1 MAKPALTTSKMP
13 GETEQQY
20 TAWLLYCEYGS
31 IEKLHRTWQETEGRP
46 KATERR
52 PEFEEIMG
60 RLGKSPALTTVKEW
74 SAKFRWVERKD
85 LKLQSELEELHRR
98 AGRVVAQ
105 KKQKIVIAFGR
116 ILDDLLKKI
125 ESKKFSTENMTMSD
139 LKKLWE
145 MARTELGETLGKHEV
160 AINEDEQKPPTPE
173 EREFGKAVDQAIKEF
188 YGRRGKE
195 KTKK

>member
-1 MAKPALTTSKMP
+1 MTKPALTTSKMP

-52 PEFEEIMG
+52 PEFDEIMG
-60 RLGKSPALTTVKEW
+60 RLGRSPSLTTIKEW
-74 SAKFRWVERKD
+74 SSKFRWVERKD
-85 LKLQSELEELHRR
+85 LKLQGELEELHRR
-98 AGRVVAQ
+98 AGKVVAQ

-173 EREFGKAVDQAIKEF
+173 EKEFGKAVDQAIKEF

>member
-1 MAKPALTTSKMP
+1 MAKPVLTTSKMS

-74 SAKFRWVERKD
+74 SVKFRWVERKD

-116 ILDDLLKKI
+116 ILDELLKKI

>member
-1 MAKPALTTSKMP
+1 MTKPALTTSKMP

-31 IEKLHRTWQETEGRP
+31 IEKLHRTWQESEGRP

-52 PEFEEIMG
+52 PEFDEIMG
-60 RLGKSPALTTVKEW
+60 RLGKSPALTTIKEW
-74 SAKFRWVERKD
+74 SSKFRWVERKD
-85 LKLQSELEELHRR
+85 LKLQGELEELHRR
-98 AGRVVAQ
+98 AGKVVAQ

>member
-74 SAKFRWVERKD
+74 SVKFRWVERKD